1 VQPALQGENSQRFL
15 TILHTLGAAAASG
28 IALAIYA
35 YSGSLWSAVGAILVV
50 AFVVAVTSH
59 RYIDPRFAAM
69 ALIQKTLE
77 ALTQGETPA
86 LLHSTELGELAG
98 TGAAVNRVIEVV
110 GGTRDR
116 LGALSQ
122 RLTEL
127 PAQVDAA
134 LQAVLQGAEDQEGAV
149 EETAS
154 LQANINTSIKG
165 VTVQV
170 ERLAHSNEESASS
183 ILELGSAIEQVARSA
198 ASLQETIEGSTSS
211 LHQVG
216 ESIRTVANSTNSV
229 QESAEETA
237 ASITEMDR
245 AIQEVGVHA
254 RGAADL
260 TQHVSETAEEGGRA
274 VDATIQG
281 IEEIRV
287 VTLAAKDA
295 LENLASRISEI
306 DDIATVIG
314 SITDETNL
322 LSLNAS
328 IIAAQAGEH
337 GKAFAVV
344 AEQVKTLARRTSLS
358 TREISQLIEAIQEH
372 SNRAVDAM
380 GNGIEAVNNGVERSR
395 LAGEAL
401 NQIRSAA
408 GEASGRVTEIAHSA
422 EEQARNSK
430 RVAEA
435 ARRSAEH
442 VTQISLAMTEQAAA
456 SDQLLRNAEESVDN
470 CRQMTS
476 ATEEQRAS
484 SQYITK
490 NIEAI
495 TDLIRDIQVNTR
507 QQEKTSGSVAETFD
521 NLLANARGS
530 VEKLPE
536 LAIVFGDL
544 REQADALRQ
553 ELSRFGV

>member
-1 VQPALQGENSQRFL
+1 MHPALKLKNTRRFL
-15 TILHTLGAAAASG
+15 PILHTLGATSASG

-35 YSGSLWSAVGAILVV
+35 YSGSLWSAVGAILMIGL
-50 AFVVAVTSH
+50 AVAVASQ
-59 RYIDPRFAAM
+59 RYIDPRFEAM
-69 ALIQKTLE
+69 TLIQKTLE

-86 LLHSTELGELAG
+86 RLQPTDLGELAD
-98 TGAAVNRVIEVV
+98 TGAALNRMIDIL

-122 RLTEL
+122 RLSEL
-127 PAQVDAA
+127 PSQVDAA
-134 LQAVLQGAEDQEGAV
+134 LHTVQQSAEDQEGAV

-154 LQANINTSIKG
+154 LQANIKTSIKG
-165 VTVQV
+165 VTAQV

-183 ILELGSAIEQVARSA
+183 ILELGSAVEQVARSA
-198 ASLQETIEGSTSS
+198 ASLQEMIEGSTSS
-211 LHQVG
+211 LQQVG
-216 ESIRTVANSTNSV
+216 ENIRTVANSTDSV

-245 AIQEVGVHA
+245 AIQEVGVYA

-260 TQHVSETAEEGGRA
+260 THRVSDTAEEGGRA
-274 VDATIQG
+274 VDETIEG
-281 IEEIRV
+281 IEEIRM

-295 LENLASRISEI
+295 LESLATRIGEI
-306 DDIATVIG
+306 DDIASVIG
-314 SITDETNL
+314 SITDETQL
-322 LSLNAS
+322 LSLNAA

-344 AEQVKTLARRTSLS
+344 AEQVKTLAKRTSLS
-358 TREISQLIEAIQEH
+358 TKKISELITAIQEH
-372 SNRAVDAM
+372 SNRAVKAM
-380 GNGIEAVNNGVERSR
+380 ANGIEAVKNGVERSQ

-401 NQIRSAA
+401 KQIRSAA
-408 GEASGRVTEIAHSA
+408 GEASERVTEIARTA
-422 EEQARNSK
+422 EEQARSSK

-442 VTQISLAMTEQAAA
+442 VTQISMAMTEQSAA

-470 CRQMTS
+470 CRQMTR

-495 TDLIRDIQVNTR
+495 TDLIRDIQANTR
-507 QQEKTSGSVAETFD
+507 QQEKASESVAETFD

-536 LAIVFGDL
+536 LAIVFSEL
-544 REQADALRQ
+544 RTHAEALRQ
-553 ELSRFGV
+553 ELSRFSV